1 MNCLPCLL
9 AEQRTVAATHRYDLT
24 VVKGSVLFCD
34 KHLVTFREFAG
45 RIVVLS
51 LALVALAC
59 GGAPFTTLE
68 QATLASGDD
77 AGVRDDSAPADPDA
91 AWWGGV
97 DAKDGGGTP
106 EATTTADVATADAPS
121 DVGAHP
127 GDASADARTDDAHDK
142 DSQADAPADVAIG
155 PADAHAEAAPALCC
169 IGKTQVFTGAA
180 CPAMFVVEPYT
191 GTSGVGAGCTSSDCN
206 GTVAVCP

>member
-1 MNCLPCLL
+1 MK
-9 AEQRTVAATHRYDLT
+9 TVA
-24 VVKGSVLFCD
+24 
-34 KHLVTFREFAG
+34 
-45 RIVVLS
+45 
-51 LALVALAC
+51 LALALTLSAC
-59 GGAPFTTLE
+59 GGAPFTVDY
-68 QATLASGDD
+68 ASIASADD
-77 AGVRDDSAPADPDA
+77 AQTPRLDAGEDSAPADPDA

-97 DAKDGGGTP
+97 DARDGGGT
-106 EATTTADVATADAPS
+106 ATADAPS

-127 GDASADARTDDAHDK
+127 GDASAADARTDDAHDK
-142 DSQADAPADVAIG
+142 DSEADAPSDVAIG